1 MSANTANIVAWV
13 LQVLLALAFLA
24 AGGSKV
30 AGVAPMVEMFGKL
43 RVGQWFRYVTGFLEI
58 AGAIGILIPQT
69 RFYGALLLAAVMVG
83 AIIAHLT
90 LVGGNPTPPIVLL
103 VMAAIVAY
111 LRQP

>member
-1 MSANTANIVAWV
+1 
-13 LQVLLALAFLA
+13 
-24 AGGSKV
+24 
-30 AGVAPMVEMFGKL
+30 MVEMFGKIG
-43 RVGQWFRYVTGFLEI
+43 VGQWFRYVTGLLEI

-69 RFYGALLLAAVMVG
+69 RFYGVLLLAAVMVG

-103 VMAAIVAY
+103 VMAASVAY

>member
-1 MSANTANIVAWV
+1 MTNIFAWV
-13 LQVLLALAFLA
+13 LQVLLALAFLG

-30 AGVAPMVEMFGKL
+30 AGAAQMVEMFGKIG
-43 RVGQWFRYVTGFLEI
+43 VGQWFRYVTGFLEI
-58 AGAIGILIPQT
+58 AGAIGILIPRT
-69 RFYGALLLAAVMVG
+69 RFYSALLLAAVMVG

-103 VMAAIVAY
+103 VMAATVAY